1 MPDFVLTNLQWFIA
15 GVIVLLG
22 VFVYGFSD
30 VLRLSVGR
38 IWAIGGVCFRDA
50 IRRKVLWVTPLA
62 MLGVII
68 VSLLQ
73 HPVDQPDAIRQTIKF
88 CFFASGLVVTIIA
101 LITAAT
107 NLPREIESRVVFT
120 IVTKPVTRLEIV
132 LGKIVGFARVSA
144 AMLLIMG
151 IFTVGYLHLRAWYL
165 GRQITQTLAS
175 PQLDPA
181 QREWLQHFEDEGLLF
196 SQTIHRPFKLAQY
209 AQVPGSGEQKLYILG
224 GTQDAIA
231 SFTID
236 PSIVDDPRFAGAV
249 YRIAFNIP
257 YRPAPN
263 LPALPAGT
271 PEPQPG
277 ITPLILN
284 ERADSTLVN
293 PNQLGTPRTDSG
305 EPDPSA
311 GTVRLDQPNPGI
323 EIPQGIMTQL
333 ARNVGTFNVQMIPS
347 SDRFLY
353 EIGDAPVTLQ
363 IITAGP
369 DGQAV
374 VNELRSNDRP
384 LTRGSTG
391 RSGQQLRAAES
402 GVQPLAIFRFRN
414 VPTPEPI
421 DGRVPFELKVG
432 IERSGAD
439 ADTEDKTT
447 LEVTI
452 VDRKQNKH
460 FDDQPELVNVE
471 SRRTAF
477 FTVPAEWVQSSDF
490 DVVLK
495 NRTPGSTVGL
505 VQSSVQVVAGREA
518 FWINLFKGLFVL
530 WLFSLLVAIVAFF
543 CSTFLSWPIAVV
555 LSLVILLGR
564 WVWLQLDTGS
574 GFGAQVATEFAGN
587 NPGLARVV
595 SGSVDALTAGLA
607 LITTILPD
615 ISSFGVTEQ
624 IERGTTI
631 SLAQIAPPLVV
642 LALFGLPLIAL
653 SYVFLRN
660 KEVAP

>member
-1 MPDFVLTNLQWFIA
+1 MPDFILNNLSWFIA
-15 GVIVLLG
+15 GAIVLLC

-30 VLRLSVGR
+30 VLRLSLGR

-62 MLGVII
+62 MLGVIL

-165 GRQITQTLAS
+165 GRQITQTLES

-181 QREWLQHFEDEGLLF
+181 QREWLQHFKDEGLLF
-196 SQTIHRPFKLAQY
+196 SQTIHKPFKLAQY
-209 AQVPGSGEQKLYILG
+209 AQIPDTKEQKLYILG
-224 GTQDAIA
+224 GAQDAIA
-231 SFTID
+231 AFTID
-236 PSIVDDPRFAGAV
+236 PSIVEDPQFKGAV
-249 YRIAFNIP
+249 YRLAFNIP
-257 YRPAPN
+257 FRPAPN
-263 LPALPAGT
+263 LQALPAGAPT
-271 PEPQPG
+271 PQPG
-277 ITPLILN
+277 VSPLILG
-284 ERADSTLVN
+284 ADAENVLIN
-293 PNQLGTPRTDSG
+293 PQQLSKPGADPNDSEAASG
-305 EPDPSA
+305 IVP
-311 GTVRLDQPNPGI
+311 LDQPSPGI
-323 EIPQGIMTQL
+323 DIPANLMSQL
-333 ARNVGTFNVQMIPS
+333 AQNVRTFNVQMIPS

-353 EIGDAPVTLQ
+353 EITDVPVTLQ
-363 IITAGP
+363 VITVDAQ
-369 DGQAV
+369 GQPV
-374 VNELRSNDRP
+374 IRELQPNDRP
-384 LTRGSTG
+384 LTRGSVG
-391 RSGQQLRAAES
+391 RSGQQLRAAEN

-414 VPTPEPI
+414 VPTPEAI
-421 DGRVPFELKVG
+421 NGRVPFELKVG
-432 IERSGAD
+432 IDRSGAD
-439 ADTEDKTT
+439 SDVEDKTT
-447 LEVTI
+447 LEVTV
-452 VDRKQNKH
+452 VDRKQGKH
-460 FDDQPELVNVE
+460 FDQAELVNVE
-471 SRRTAF
+471 NRRTAF
-477 FTVPAEWVQSSDF
+477 FTVPAEWVQSSEF

-505 VQSSVQVVAGREA
+505 VQSSVQVVADREA
-518 FWINLFKGLFVL
+518 FAINLFKGLFVL

-564 WVWLQLDTGS
+564 WVWVQLDTGS

-607 LITTILPD
+607 LVTTILPD

-631 SLAQIAPPLVV
+631 ALSQIASPLVV